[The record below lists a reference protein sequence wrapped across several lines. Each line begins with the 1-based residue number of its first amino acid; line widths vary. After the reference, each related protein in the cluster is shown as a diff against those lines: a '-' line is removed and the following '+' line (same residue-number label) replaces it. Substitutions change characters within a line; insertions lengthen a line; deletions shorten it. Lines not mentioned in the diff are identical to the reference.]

1 MKQNGVKQDNLCLTT
16 SSGEGEAKKE
26 LAEFVEQNDVKQ
38 YQCTICGKAYLT
50 NNSFGVHASRRR
62 RGSGRPR
69 DLLNY
74 VVKNEVA
81 AAFNEGSMPGTLPSN
96 SKENPTPG
104 FVFPSFERMQDAI
117 KEWSDANFSP
127 LIKGPRDIIKVKKN
141 LHNFLCANALVKTI
155 KRSAG

>member
-50 NNSFGVHASRRR
+50 KNSFGVHVSRRH

-81 AAFNEGSMPGTLPSN
+81 AFDEGSTPGTLPSD

-104 FVFPSFERMQDAI
+104 LVFPSFERMQDAI

-127 LIKGPRDIIKVKKN
+127 LTKGPRNIAEVQKKLHSFHCPNAPVKAKS
-141 LHNFLCANALVKTI
+141 
-155 KRSAG
+155 RSAG